1 MKQKLITD
9 ELINEMLEARGFGE
23 KQINDDLVQEAVL
36 NHFNVEFTDNFT
48 SNADFYIYEESTADG
63 YSVYVATHDTSSINI
78 NENVYY
84 YDSDLGDALEEFI
97 KYSNGDEH
105 TPEVIYVDDLHQHFI
120 DDCMGQLFEYLA
132 ARFEEDIIDELK
144 DKGYKQINEI
154 RSNSISMA
162 DISMCEGDDC
172 NLRETCYRFKAEPCE
187 YRQSYMPAPIK
198 NGVCEYYW
206 STL

>member
-63 YSVYVATHDTSSINI
+63 YSVYVATHDTSSISI

-84 YDSDLGDALEEFI
+84 YDSDLGDALEEFM
-97 KYSNGDEH
+97 KYSNGDEDN
-105 TPEVIYVDDLHQHFI
+105 PEIIYVDDLHQQFI
-120 DDCMGQLFEYLA
+120 DDAIVQLFEYLA
-132 ARFEEDIIDELK
+132 ERFEEDVIDELK
-144 DKGYKQINEI
+144 DKGYKQINEL
-154 RSNSISMA
+154 
-162 DISMCEGDDC
+162 E
-172 NLRETCYRFKAEPCE
+172 
-187 YRQSYMPAPIK
+187 
-198 NGVCEYYW
+198 V
-206 STL
+206 TL